1 MVFGWIF
8 VSSPAQ
14 GIELDLINDATQVNS
29 FQGFKVDNVA
39 NDPRILV
46 QRFINVVMGF
56 LGMLAILIILFAGF
70 KWMTAG
76 GNKEQLDSA
85 HKLLINGII
94 GLIIIFTSWT
104 VAWFVVN
111 TLRMNV
117 RAGG

>member
-1 MVFGWIF
+1 
-8 VSSPAQ
+8 
-14 GIELDLINDATQVNS
+14 
-29 FQGFKVDNVA
+29 
-39 NDPRILV
+39 
-46 QRFINVVMGF
+46 MGF

-94 GLIIIFTSWT
+94 GLIIIFSAWT

-111 TLRMNV
+111 SIKVNV
-117 RAGG
+117 GA